1 MIGELLHNVA
11 TYAAVGSSAIIGPIV
26 VVLSPG
32 QPERADPVIR
42 LWCNAVLGAAAVR
55 GEVQGRENLPQG
67 TCVFAC
73 NHQSNVDAPF
83 IFSRLPK
90 HIRFVAKKELYRIP
104 LFGAAV
110 KAMGNIRVE
119 RTGGSEADHQAIA
132 AAVQQVRTRTSI
144 LFFAEGTRSTDGQLR
159 AFKKGAAILA
169 IAAQGPLVPLA
180 VAGAHE
186 ITPKGGLWV
195 HSGRPLVLCVGK
207 PISTT
212 GLTRTDRDSL
222 TRQAHDAV
230 AALLE
235 QGNRRVEE
243 MLRT

>member
-1 MIGELLHNVA
+1 MIRDLLHTLA
-11 TYAAVGSSAIIGPIV
+11 TYAAVASSAVVGPIV
-26 VVLSPG
+26 VVVSPG
-32 QPERADPVIR
+32 QPERADPIIR
-42 LWCNAVLGAAAVR
+42 LWCNAVLGGAAVR
-55 GEVQGRENLPQG
+55 DEVHGLENLPRT

-73 NHQSNVDAPF
+73 NHQSNLDAPF

-104 LFGAAV
+104 LFGAGV
-110 KAMGNIRVE
+110 RAMGNIRVE

-132 AAVQQVRTRTSI
+132 AAVAQVRTRTSV
-144 LFFAEGTRSTDGQLR
+144 LFFAEGTRSTDGRLR
-159 AFKKGAAILA
+159 EFKKGAAILA
-169 IAAQGPLVPLA
+169 IDSQVPLVPLA
-180 VAGAHE
+180 VAGAHA

-195 HSGRPLVLCVGK
+195 HGGRPLVLHVGK
-207 PISTT
+207 PIPTT

-243 MLRT
+243 MLRS